1 MKRRN
6 FLAGAAAIGVPHCLG
21 IPGCQ
26 PSTSPAGSNTKKPVI
41 DAHVHWY
48 PPELAEL
55 IEKEGAANGLTNIHR
70 NNQGEVVATQPGY
83 HPYNNN
89 TITFRHEMTEVD
101 QILKMMDDRGVHMSA
116 HSDEPPRR
124 MGRACVW
131 HQNGADRQQRYL
143 RPCARRTPNASLPLL
158 RCRCRM

>member
-6 FLAGAAAIGVPHCLG
+6 FLAGAAAIGGAALLG
-21 IPGCQ
+21 SPGLSAQHQ
-26 PSTSPAGSNTKKPVI
+26 PGRFKYKKPVI
-41 DAHVHWY
+41 DAHVHCY

-70 NNQGEVVATQPGY
+70 NNNGEVVATQPGY

-101 QILKMMDDRGVHMSA
+101 QILKMMGDKYDRDSFLSQSTHQLKKLAYLICAQCSSWFVHQEDFFI
-116 HSDEPPRR
+116 SDYRFRDLDEL
-124 MGRACVW
+124 
-131 HQNGADRQQRYL
+131 QI
-143 RPCARRTPNASLPLL
+143 
-158 RCRCRM
+158 